1 MFNSVNNPFGRKIE
15 SSTSSD
21 SNRQHREQQQEQKEQ
36 KFLEQEEPDEVKIGG
51 RPVLTEDEIKYMVQD
66 YINKIK
72 DEHLNEPK
80 VIEKADKF
88 LAKFDVKKFMKQNP
102 NLTAPDFYMVMYSE
116 TEYLTKI

>member
-1 MFNSVNNPFGRKIE
+1 
-15 SSTSSD
+15 
-21 SNRQHREQQQEQKEQ
+21 
-36 KFLEQEEPDEVKIGG
+36 
-51 RPVLTEDEIKYMVQD
+51 MVQD

-116 TEYLTKI
+116 TEYLTKR